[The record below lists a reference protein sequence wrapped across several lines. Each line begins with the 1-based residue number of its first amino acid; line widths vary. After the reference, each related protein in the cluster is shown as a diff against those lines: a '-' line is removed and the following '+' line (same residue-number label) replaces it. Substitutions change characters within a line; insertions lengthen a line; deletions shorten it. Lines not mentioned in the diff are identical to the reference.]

1 MSRTLAEIRDLKAQL
16 IEEEKKA
23 LKAEKA
29 AVVKQMKQDIIDFG
43 ITKGDLRGEPMK
55 QILGKDYSKVYPS
68 K

>member
-1 MSRTLAEIRDLKAQL
+1 M
-16 IEEEKKA
+16 EEEKKA

-68 K
+68 Q

>member
-16 IEEEKKA
+16 VEEEKKA